1 MMQFLCLAILAQDF
15 SAWSEKTLGR
25 AAAGFERVNPADEIV
40 ITNKQGSKHDHLQ
53 STTNTV

>member
-1 MMQFLCLAILAQDF
+1 MQFLCLAILAQDF
-15 SAWSEKTLGR
+15 SAWSEKTLRR